1 MHVST
6 HTHTGIYTSTYTV
19 YIKIICTLN
28 AHLPLHPSPPL
39 PSPPQVLCLI
49 RDLVL
54 LWASK
59 LVSSLHDG
67 MQHATC
73 GARKG
78 ENPLI
83 CKEAKSLWSLIQVFP
98 WSSCH
103 DNLQFVHD
111 DSASPPVDRG
121 DTLKVEACVCTFWQ
135 GGKEGDSQVYLLATA
150 SIILYKDLEHLQS
163 QVAWHAH
170 QFCSS
175 TAPHHTS
182 QHITVTQHR
191 TQSHGTDHTDPNN
204 TRLPVRVSPSFSLT
218 RRVRVPSSLG
228 LTESPKSNTFRSRF

>member
-1 MHVST
+1 MHT
-6 HTHTGIYTSTYTV
+6 Q
-19 YIKIICTLN
+19 C
-28 AHLPLHPSPPL
+28 PPPL
-39 PSPPQVLCLI
+39 PSPPLRRSCASSETSSYSGLANWYHSSMMACNM
-49 RDLVL
+49 L
-54 LWASK
+54 LAVPERGKS
-59 LVSSLHDG
+59 
-67 MQHATC
+67 HA
-73 GARKG
+73 
-78 ENPLI
+78 LI

-135 GGKEGDSQVYLLATA
+135 GGRRGTHKSTLLATA

-163 QVAWHAH
+163 HVAWHAH

-175 TAPHHTS
+175 TAPHNTS

-204 TRLPVRVSPSFSLT
+204 TQLPVRVSPSFSLT
-218 RRVRVPSSLG
+218 
-228 LTESPKSNTFRSRF
+228 